1 MGRPVTRD
9 MYLSNFLV
17 LVHDAPPVIDSFVDA
32 EGGDLHPELTDHLI
46 GSDNVLSPHLKH
58 DVIANVLDVN
68 IKHFLEGRALTLIVP
83 GLCLELLHARS
94 DLTEGVHSAEDIGIT
109 DESSLKNVELEVAWS
124 RAGVAGRDGDRS
136 LSFGGCTTHRVSIM
150 NFIFDNIKD

>member
-1 MGRPVTRD
+1 MSTLPDALVTAD
-9 MYLSNFLV
+9 ESKGGTPSLDGNGE
-17 LVHDAPPVIDSFVDA
+17 DKCGNDSGDA

-109 DESSLKNVELEVAWS
+109 DESSLKNVELEVA
-124 RAGVAGRDGDRS
+124 
-136 LSFGGCTTHRVSIM
+136 
-150 NFIFDNIKD
+150 